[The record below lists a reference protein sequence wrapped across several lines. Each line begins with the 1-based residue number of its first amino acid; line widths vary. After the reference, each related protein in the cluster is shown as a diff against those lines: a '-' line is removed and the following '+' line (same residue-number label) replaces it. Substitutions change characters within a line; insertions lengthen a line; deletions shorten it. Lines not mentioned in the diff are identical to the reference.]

1 MNPGG
6 KVKPV
11 AKGHGETAHDGLLLP
26 ACGCAGFGEVA
37 CGPPGRRPGGTVGGK
52 IRVYDEAAWHLANDW
67 PRGLPRE
74 QACVH
79 AGLYLGWL
87 AERRL
92 LSEELER
99 EFQVEIEAFRG
110 RQITGPRLYALAGR
124 ALTSEMLSAEGRAFT
139 EAYYD
144 LDSGRFLA
152 DYEAVLGAGRKT
164 LFEVPDSWESYQA
177 LLPVLD
183 ERLDAFRARG
193 ARGRRR

>member
-1 MNPGG
+1 MIRGR
-6 KVKPV
+6 KVKAGGAAASSP
-11 AKGHGETAHDGLLLP
+11 GER
-26 ACGCAGFGEVA
+26 
-37 CGPPGRRPGGTVGGK
+37 PGRPRSVTVAGK
-52 IRVYDEAAWHLANDW
+52 IRVYDEATWQLASDW
-67 PRGLPRE
+67 PRGLPEE

-92 LSEELER
+92 LSDDLER
-99 EFQVEIEAFRG
+99 EFQVELEAFRG

-144 LDSGRFLA
+144 LASGQFLA
-152 DYEAVLGAGRKT
+152 DYEAALGAGRRS
-164 LFEVPDSWESYQA
+164 LFEVPDSWASYQA

-183 ERLDAFRARG
+183 ERLDAFRARSK
-193 ARGRRR
+193 RGRRR